1 MKLSMKKLT
10 QIKPSL
16 QKLLSQDIPVKT
28 SFKLTKWIKTLN
40 PEYESFEESRKKLF
54 EKYGTKNIEGNL
66 EIKPEKAVIFNKEFK
81 ELLKIEVDVKLD
93 KIKLEDLGE
102 KIEISPLDLS
112 NLVEI
117 LIKE

>member
-1 MKLSMKKLT
+1 MKLSMEKLV

-16 QKLLSQDIPVKT
+16 QTLLSQDIPVKT

-40 PEYESFEESRKKLF
+40 PEYESFEENRKKLF
-54 EKYGTKNIEGNL
+54 EKYGEKNIEGNV
-66 EIKPEKAVIFNKEFK
+66 EIKPKNIEIFNKQLR
-81 ELLKIEVDVKLD
+81 ELLDIEVDVKLD

-112 NLVEI
+112 NLVGI